1 MVRNLR
7 CLALFVSVL
16 LFLFALRTTP
26 VFAQGVQKGPR
37 IIYAGNNDTSPP
49 FREMPVGR
57 EDRAK
62 PLAHRRP
69 GRPHVDGH
77 PDVVLQSSTEPQVST
92 TNGLNFGGIGSTGFA
107 PPDANASVGATQV
120 VETVN
125 LSYQVFDKSTGASI
139 FGPVSIGNLWTGY
152 GGVCET
158 GNLSD
163 PVVLYDKAAGRWVI
177 GIVAFDST
185 FSNNAECVAVS
196 TTSDATGSFNRYGFL
211 FGSDLN
217 DYTKLSVWPDGYY
230 LSANIFPSGTFFA
243 GPAACALDRT
253 AMLAGNTATGLC
265 FQLGTSDASLL
276 PSDSD
281 GSTAPPAGSPN
292 FFLELGTSSTLNLY
306 KFHVDFANSNNTT
319 LTGPMAISVPPYTD
333 ACGGS
338 GGTCIPQPGT
348 TQQLDS
354 LGERLMFRVAYRNFG
369 SHESLVTSHSIS
381 SGNSTAVRWYEIRS
395 PNGTPAAFQSGTFAP
410 NATSRW
416 MPSVAMDQA
425 GDIALGYSLSSSS
438 VFPSIAYTGRVPSD
452 APGTMESETMLL
464 SGSGSQ
470 TGGLSRWGD
479 YTSMAIDPVDDCTFW
494 YSNEYLSNT
503 GSFNWATRLA
513 SFRFPTCGST
523 SPDFTVAATPS
534 SQSVTQANSTTYTA
548 TIGAVNGFT
557 GTVSLSVTSGLPA
570 GASAN
575 FSPTSVTGSG
585 NSTLTVST
593 ASTTPA
599 GTYTLTITG
608 SSGSTTHSTTVTLIV
623 NSASSQDFSVS
634 ASPSS
639 GTVTAGSSTSY
650 TATVASSG
658 GFTGSVSLSVSG
670 LPSGAN
676 ATFST
681 NPIGGGSGT
690 STMSVTTSGS
700 TPTGNYTLKITGT
713 SGSITHSTTVTLVVN
728 SFSISATPPSQTVTR
743 GNSTAYTVTATAVNG
758 FNGSVTFRVRGLPF
772 NSTATFNPSSVTSQG
787 TSTLTISTN
796 SSTSTGT
803 FSLRIRGTS
812 GSVTHSTTVQLVV
825 Q

>member
-1 MVRNLR
+1 MREGDLYLRAEYFLLSGPRLSPEKEIPSMVRNLR
-7 CLALFVSVL
+7 CRCLFVSVL
-16 LFLFALRTTP
+16 AFLFALRTTR
-26 VFAQGVQKGPR
+26 VSAQGVQKAPR
-37 IIYAGNNDTSPP
+37 IIFAGNNDTSPP

-230 LSANIFPSGTFFA
+230 LSANIFPFGTFFA

-292 FFLELGTSSTLNLY
+292 FFLELGTSNTLNLY

-319 LTGPMAISVPPYTD
+319 LTGPIAISVPAYTD

-348 TQQLDS
+348 AQQLDS

-369 SHESLVTSHSIS
+369 SHESLVTS
-381 SGNSTAVRWYEIRS
+381 
-395 PNGTPAAFQSGTFAP
+395 
-410 NATSRW
+410 
-416 MPSVAMDQA
+416 
-425 GDIALGYSLSSSS
+425 
-438 VFPSIAYTGRVPSD
+438 
-452 APGTMESETMLL
+452 
-464 SGSGSQ
+464 
-470 TGGLSRWGD
+470 
-479 YTSMAIDPVDDCTFW
+479 
-494 YSNEYLSNT
+494 
-503 GSFNWATRLA
+503 
-513 SFRFPTCGST
+513 
-523 SPDFTVAATPS
+523 
-534 SQSVTQANSTTYTA
+534 
-548 TIGAVNGFT
+548 
-557 GTVSLSVTSGLPA
+557 LPA
-570 GASAN
+570 RAGAR
-575 FSPTSVTGSG
+575 
-585 NSTLTVST
+585 
-593 ASTTPA
+593 TPR
-599 GTYTLTITG
+599 
-608 SSGSTTHSTTVTLIV
+608 
-623 NSASSQDFSVS
+623 
-634 ASPSS
+634 P
-639 GTVTAGSSTSY
+639 
-650 TATVASSG
+650 
-658 GFTGSVSLSVSG
+658 
-670 LPSGAN
+670 
-676 ATFST
+676 
-681 NPIGGGSGT
+681 
-690 STMSVTTSGS
+690 
-700 TPTGNYTLKITGT
+700 
-713 SGSITHSTTVTLVVN
+713 
-728 SFSISATPPSQTVTR
+728 
-743 GNSTAYTVTATAVNG
+743 
-758 FNGSVTFRVRGLPF
+758 
-772 NSTATFNPSSVTSQG
+772 
-787 TSTLTISTN
+787 
-796 SSTSTGT
+796 
-803 FSLRIRGTS
+803 
-812 GSVTHSTTVQLVV
+812 
-825 Q
+825 